1 MDVSLESKRKV
12 VQVSQS
18 LFSPRI
24 RIEKVELQNFKGV
37 KNGVIELNCLKTPT
51 EKDTCSDIIGIYGQN
66 GSGKTTLLEALH
78 IAQLAM
84 MGRKISF
91 KKYGNIISQDA
102 DSARMIISFQV
113 SNPDGS
119 FYHLEYAFSL
129 GIWEIVD
136 SVSKDDSKTK
146 NIIKNAGVAIT
157 SSAISASALAT
168 ALGITSSAASTSA
181 SLSALAAASA
191 RLAGS
196 AIAMPSIAM
205 VGALGIVA
213 NQIMKST
220 GSEKETLKTEGKV
233 RRIAIFDEVLSL
245 SGMFNGSMVRSGP
258 IFDTRTT
265 ETVFLPKARH
275 KSFFPVKTAAALKE
289 LQKHKNKALINAKS
303 FVFSDELSQLLLDQ
317 EPITEYAQI
326 ILNLKAFAIQ
336 KIRILDSR
344 NTSDSGS
351 DTIPLYTANHCI
363 NLRKKDS
370 TIFLD
375 EEGLQTLKTAI
386 KGLNVVLQHVI
397 PGLSLKA
404 VRQVDIDI
412 EDRNVR
418 AHATGTKVTVYSVR
432 DNVRI
437 PLAEE
442 SAGII
447 RLISAM
453 NLFAYAFVNPDVTVA
468 IDEIDAGVY
477 EYLLGELLLIF
488 EEYGSG
494 QLIFTCHNLRPM
506 EVLNKKY
513 ICFTTTNPENRY
525 LKPKSIRNENNLR
538 DVYLRE
544 IVMGGQ
550 DEELYSTA
558 KHGKIASA
566 LQKAGEIIG
575 QE

>member
-24 RIEKVELQNFKGV
+24 RIEKVVLQNFKGV
-37 KNGVIELNCLKTPT
+37 KNGVIEFNCLKTPT

-78 IAQLAM
+78 IAKLAM
-84 MGRKISF
+84 MGEKIPL
-91 KKYGNIISQDA
+91 KKYGNIISQDS
-102 DSARMIISFQV
+102 DSARMTISFQV
-113 SNPDGS
+113 SNSDGS

-129 GIWEIVD
+129 GFWEIAD
-136 SVSKDDSKTK
+136 SASKDDRKTK
-146 NIIKNAGVAIT
+146 NLIKSAGNAIT
-157 SSAISASALAT
+157 SSGVSTSALTTALGITSSAVSVSTATSALAT
-168 ALGITSSAASTSA
+168 ALGITGASIMMPGI
-181 SLSALAAASA
+181 AL
-191 RLAGS
+191 
-196 AIAMPSIAM
+196 
-205 VGALGIVA
+205 VGAAGIVA
-213 NQIMKST
+213 SQILKST
-220 GSEKETLKTEGKV
+220 GSEKEALKTEGKV
-233 RRIAIFDEVLSL
+233 KRIAIFDEVLSL
-245 SGMFNGSMVRSGP
+245 SGMFNGAMVRSGP

-265 ETVFLPKARH
+265 ETAFLPKARH
-275 KSFFPVKTAAALKE
+275 KSFFPVKTTAVLKE
-289 LQKHKNKALINAKS
+289 LQKYKSKALINAKS
-303 FVFSDELSQLLLDQ
+303 FIFSDELSQLLLDQ
-317 EPITEYAQI
+317 GSITEYAQT

-344 NTSDSGS
+344 NTSGSGA
-351 DTIPLYTANHCI
+351 DTISLYTANHCI

-386 KGLNVVLQHVI
+386 KGLNVVLQQVI

-447 RLISAM
+447 RLISSM

>member
-24 RIEKVELQNFKGV
+24 RIEKVVLQNFKGV
-37 KNGVIELNCLKTPT
+37 KNGVIEFNCLKTPT

-78 IAQLAM
+78 IAKLAM
-84 MGRKISF
+84 MGEKIPL
-91 KKYGNIISQDA
+91 KKYGNIISQDS
-102 DSARMIISFQV
+102 DSARMTISFQV
-113 SNPDGS
+113 SNSNGS

-129 GIWEIVD
+129 GFWEIAD
-136 SVSKDDSKTK
+136 SASKDDRKTK
-146 NIIKNAGVAIT
+146 NLIKSAGNAIT
-157 SSAISASALAT
+157 SSGVSTSALTTALGITSSAVSVSTATSALAT
-168 ALGITSSAASTSA
+168 ALGITGASIMMPGI
-181 SLSALAAASA
+181 AL
-191 RLAGS
+191 
-196 AIAMPSIAM
+196 
-205 VGALGIVA
+205 VGAAGIVA
-213 NQIMKST
+213 SQILKST
-220 GSEKETLKTEGKV
+220 GSEKEALKTEGKV
-233 RRIAIFDEVLSL
+233 KRIAIFDEVLSL
-245 SGMFNGSMVRSGP
+245 SGMFNGAMVRSGP

-265 ETVFLPKARH
+265 ETAFLPKARH
-275 KSFFPVKTAAALKE
+275 KSFFPVKTTAVLKE
-289 LQKHKNKALINAKS
+289 LQKYKSKALINAKS
-303 FVFSDELSQLLLDQ
+303 FIFSDELSQLLLDQ
-317 EPITEYAQI
+317 GSITEYAQT

-344 NTSDSGS
+344 NTSGSGS

-386 KGLNVVLQHVI
+386 KGLNVVLQQVI

-447 RLISAM
+447 RLISSM

>member
-24 RIEKVELQNFKGV
+24 RIEKVVLQNFKGV
-37 KNGVIELNCLKTPT
+37 KNGVIEFNCLKTPT

-78 IAQLAM
+78 IAKLAM
-84 MGRKISF
+84 MGEKIPL
-91 KKYGNIISQDA
+91 KKYGNIISQDS
-102 DSARMIISFQV
+102 DSARMTISFQV
-113 SNPDGS
+113 SNSDGS

-129 GIWEIVD
+129 GFWEIAD
-136 SVSKDDSKTK
+136 STSKDDRKTK
-146 NIIKNAGVAIT
+146 NLIKSASNAITASAVTTSAITTALGIT
-157 SSAISASALAT
+157 SSAVSVSTATSALAT
-168 ALGITSSAASTSA
+168 ALGITGASIMMPGI
-181 SLSALAAASA
+181 AL
-191 RLAGS
+191 
-196 AIAMPSIAM
+196 
-205 VGALGIVA
+205 VGAAGIVA
-213 NQIMKST
+213 SQILKST
-220 GSEKETLKTEGKV
+220 GSEKEALKTEGKV
-233 RRIAIFDEVLSL
+233 KRIAIFDEVLSL

-265 ETVFLPKARH
+265 ETAFLPKARH
-275 KSFFPVKTAAALKE
+275 KSFFPVKTTAVLKE
-289 LQKHKNKALINAKS
+289 LQKYKSKALINAKS
-303 FVFSDELSQLLLDQ
+303 FIFSDELSQLLLDQ
-317 EPITEYAQI
+317 GSITEYAQI

-344 NTSDSGS
+344 DTSNSSS

-386 KGLNVVLQHVI
+386 KGLNVVLQQVI

-447 RLISAM
+447 RLISSM

>member
-37 KNGVIELNCLKTPT
+37 KNGVIEFNCLKTPT

-129 GIWEIVD
+129 GIWEIAD
-136 SVSKDDSKTK
+136 SVSKDDSKNK
-146 NIIKNAGVAIT
+146 SIIKNADVAIT
-157 SSAISASALAT
+157 SSAVSATALATAFGITSSAVSATALAT
-168 ALGITSSAASTSA
+168 ALGIVAAP
-181 SLSALAAASA
+181 
-191 RLAGS
+191 
-196 AIAMPSIAM
+196 IVMPSIAM
-205 VGALGIVA
+205 AGAVGIVA
-213 NQIMKST
+213 SQIMKST
-220 GSEKETLKTEGKV
+220 GAEKETLKAEGKV

-275 KSFFPVKTAAALKE
+275 KSFFPIKTAVALKE

-386 KGLNVVLQHVI
+386 KGLNVVLQQVI